1 MKAPLRGRIGVRAF
15 ALALALGLAGLWIP
29 QQNASAAAGDYSGS
43 AYSDIVHVQAL
54 NLPDALELTDVAVAP
69 STAEMNSAGVPGG
82 GNSHARAL
90 NVDADLLSA
99 PDPAIPLD
107 LIVDAED
114 RAPQPPAGPI
124 VEELLNIPADPLLNA
139 TLARATANAKWNTGG
154 CVAPGTPISYAKSE
168 LADASVLT
176 GLGDPIG
183 ASLLS
188 LHNSEGDTVYSESQS
203 ELINVSGQTNKG
215 VKSTTTTQITA
226 IRLFEGT
233 ANQLTINVVAPPVV
247 TATATGQPGGAKVE
261 YSEPVLQ
268 VLDADDMV
276 IGELNAS
283 DIDLT
288 IDGAPAVTLRL
299 GTLTSVTK
307 SNGTEASG
315 QAVLLEIIVL
325 NPVPTLD
332 PLLRLTVAGGEVSA
346 KVPSGGVDCAGGG
359 GDDGGGGGDC
369 AIDNP
374 LKELQLGSST
384 LVAAKGS
391 TFTYTISVSNRG
403 KCTLTNVKVVD
414 TIDGPEGSK
423 VIDTDPEADSIDGLT
438 VTWDD
443 IGPLAPNQVKVLVVT
458 VEVPSDAETGDK
470 YTSEAKVTATGGG
483 KNYAKGVKVE
493 GPTVGGAGSGAC
505 NLTQS
510 KVGPSHEEVKPGQ
523 TFNVYI
529 SLLNSGGEPCTA
541 TVKLPIDD
549 GLTFVACTHDCDHT
563 ADLITWVVTIP
574 PGDGQT
580 LTATLK
586 VPADAADGTVYQH
599 VVTISDPGAGT
610 ITRTG
615 NGPTVSGSSILA
627 PFPSAGG
634 ADVGGAELPRTGAY
648 ILRWVALALAMVA
661 FGGILREHAKARST
675 A

>member
-1 MKAPLRGRIGVRAF
+1 MKAPLRGRFGVRAF

-29 QQNASAAAGDYSGS
+29 QQNASAAASDYSGS

-54 NLPDALELTDVAVAP
+54 NLPDTLELAEAAIAP
-69 STAEMNSAGVPGG
+69 STAEMSSAGVAGG
-82 GNSHARAL
+82 GNSHAHAL
-90 NVDADLLSA
+90 NVDADLLSG
-99 PDPAIPLD
+99 AIPLD

-124 VEELLNIPADPLLNA
+124 VEELLNVPADPLLNA
-139 TLARATANAKWNTGG
+139 TVAKATADAKWNTNG
-154 CVAPGTPISYAKSE
+154 CVAPGTPISHARSE
-168 LADASVLT
+168 LADAEVLT
-176 GLGDPIG
+176 GAIGD
-183 ASLLS
+183 ALVALD
-188 LHNSEGDTVYSESQS
+188 NDQGDTVFSDSTT
-203 ELINVSGQTNKG
+203 ELINVAGQTNKG
-215 VKSTTTTQITA
+215 VKSETTTQVTA
-226 IRLFEGT
+226 ITLFKGDP
-233 ANQLTINVVAPPVV
+233 ANQLTINVIAPPVV
-247 TATATGQPGGAKVE
+247 TATASGQPGGAKVE
-261 YSEPVLQ
+261 YSEPILQ
-268 VLDADDMV
+268 VVDAMGNV
-276 IGELNAS
+276 IGELNAADANFELDAS
-283 DIDLT
+283 PL
-288 IDGAPAVTLRL
+288 VTLRL
-299 GTLTSVTK
+299 GQLTSTIK

-315 QAVLLEIIVL
+315 RAVLLEVIVL

-332 PLLRLTVAGGEVSA
+332 PLARLTIAGGDVSA
-346 KVPSGGVDCAGGG
+346 KVPSGGVDCSGGG
-359 GDDGGGGGDC
+359 GDGGGGGGDC

-423 VIDTDPEADSIDGLT
+423 VIATDPEADNVDGLT
-438 VTWDD
+438 VTWND

-458 VEVPSDAETGDK
+458 VEVPSNAETGDE

-483 KNYAKGVKVE
+483 RNYAKGVKVE
-493 GPTVGGAGSGAC
+493 LPTVGGPGSGGC

-510 KVGPSHEEVKPGQ
+510 KVGPSHEEVTPGE

-529 SLLNSGGEPCTA
+529 SPLNSGGEPCHA
-541 TVKLPIDD
+541 TITLPIDD
-549 GLTFVACTHDCDHT
+549 DLGFVACTDDCDHT
-563 ADLITWVVTIP
+563 DKVITWVVDIP

-586 VPADAADGTVYQH
+586 VPSDAPDGEVFQH
-599 VVTISDPGAGT
+599 VVTIKDGGT
-610 ITRTG
+610 ITRTA
-615 NGPTVSGSSILA
+615 NGPTVTGASILA

-634 ADVGGAELPRTGAY
+634 ADVGGARLPRTGMEL
-648 ILRWVALALAMVA
+648 LRWIAAALTLIAL
-661 FGGILREHAKARST
+661 GGVLREQAAKRST

>member
-1 MKAPLRGRIGVRAF
+1 MKAPLRGRTRLRGF
-15 ALALALGLAGLWIP
+15 ALVLALGLAGLWIP
-29 QQNASAAAGDYSGS
+29 QQSASAAYGPFSGS

-54 NLPDALELTDVAVAP
+54 NLPDALELAEVAVAP
-69 STAEMNSAGVPGG
+69 STAEMNSAGVAGG

-114 RAPQPPAGPI
+114 RAPNPPPGPV
-124 VEELLNIPADPLLNA
+124 VETLLEVPADPLLNA
-139 TLARATANAKWNTGG
+139 TLARATADAKWNTGG
-154 CVAPGTPISYAKSE
+154 CVPVGTPISHARSE
-168 LADASVLT
+168 LADAEVLT
-176 GLGDPIG
+176 GAIGD
-183 ASLLS
+183 ALVALD
-188 LHNSEGDTVYSESQS
+188 NDQGDTVYSDSTTEF
-203 ELINVSGQTNKG
+203 INVAGQTNKG
-215 VKSTTTTQITA
+215 VKSETLTQVTA
-226 IRLFEGT
+226 IRLFKGD
-233 ANQLTINVVAPPVV
+233 ANELTINVLAPPVV
-247 TATATGQPGGAKVE
+247 TATATGKPGGAKVE

-268 VLDADDMV
+268 VVDAGGN
-276 IGELNAS
+276 ILGELNAADANFELDAS
-283 DIDLT
+283 PL
-288 IDGAPAVTLRL
+288 VTLRL
-299 GTLTSVTK
+299 GRLTSTVK
-307 SNGTEASG
+307 SDGTAASG
-315 QAVLLEIIVL
+315 RAVLLEVILL

-332 PLLRLTVAGGEVSA
+332 PLARLTIAGGDVSV
-346 KVPSGGVDCAGGG
+346 KVPSGGVDCSGGGGGGGG
-359 GDDGGGGGDC
+359 GDDC

-414 TIDGPEGSK
+414 TIDGPDGSK
-423 VIDTDPEADSIDGLT
+423 VVDTSPDADSVDGLT
-438 VTWDD
+438 VTWND
-443 IGPLAPNQVKVLVVT
+443 IGPLAPNQVKVLVVK
-458 VEVPSDAETGDK
+458 VEVPSGAETGDK

-493 GPTVGGAGSGAC
+493 LPTVGGAGTGGC

-529 SLLNSGGEPCTA
+529 SLLNSGGEPCNV
-541 TVKLPIDD
+541 TVTLPIDD
-549 GLTFVACTHDCDHT
+549 GLDFVACTHDCDHT
-563 ADLITWVVTIP
+563 DTVVTWTLTIP

-580 LTATLK
+580 LTATLR
-586 VPADAADGTVYQH
+586 VPNDAAVGTVYEH
-599 VVTISDPGAGT
+599 VVTIRNGGT

-615 NGPTVSGSSILA
+615 IGPRVSGNSILA

-634 ADVGGAELPRTGAY
+634 ADVGGEQLPRTGFEL
-648 ILRWVALALAMVA
+648 LRWVAAALALIAL
-661 FGGILREHAKARST
+661 GGVMREHAKARST